1 MRRIKLFLLLAILV
15 VLGSV
20 LLVSQRNVA
29 TANSS
34 GSCKIHDFQ
43 VEVRHGPTQGM
54 LLSGTL
60 SLSADYNGV
69 ITGSLLSGDH
79 QVFIKVSGT
88 VNGYALNL
96 AFDLGYSGRT
106 QTYIFG
112 SGTLSHAF
120 PDCSG
125 LSGGLLQGPQK
136 GDSGEWSVGNGAI

>member
-1 MRRIKLFLLLAILV
+1 MRRIRIILLLVIICG
-15 VLGSV
+15 LGSV
-20 LLVSQRNVA
+20 LFVSQRNMA

-34 GSCKIHDFQ
+34 GSCKIRNFQ
-43 VEVRHGPTQGM
+43 AQVRHGPTQGM
-54 LLSGTL
+54 LLTGTL
-60 SLSADYNGV
+60 TLSADYLGV
-69 ITGSLLSGDH
+69 ITGSLSSKDIY
-79 QVFIKVSGT
+79 IKVSGT

-112 SGTLSHAF
+112 TGTLSHAF

-136 GDSGEWSVGNGAI
+136 GDSGDWSVSDGA